1 VTNPICCHCAGYTL
15 SLILIP
21 MACSFRAIILA
32 AAIEVD
38 LPPLP
43 KEEYYVSKSVPSIA
57 IGHHQVSDI

>member
-1 VTNPICCHCAGYTL
+1 
-15 SLILIP
+15 
-21 MACSFRAIILA
+21 MACLFRAIILA
-32 AAIEVD
+32 AAMEVD